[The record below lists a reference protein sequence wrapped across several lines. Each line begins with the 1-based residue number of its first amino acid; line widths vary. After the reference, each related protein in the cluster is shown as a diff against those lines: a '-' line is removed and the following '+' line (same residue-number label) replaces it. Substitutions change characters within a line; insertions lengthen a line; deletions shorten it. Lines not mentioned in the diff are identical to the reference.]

1 MNLKSLRE
9 KKIILIR
16 ILEGKLERV
25 VHEKNTTIN
34 KYWETVID
42 GKPNLNLAQ
51 KDADLYSRKHYL
63 IKRIEIEKMRLEL
76 IDRLILEGE
85 EL

>member
-1 MNLKSLRE
+1 MDLKSLRE

-16 ILEGKLERV
+16 VLEEKLKDAIW
-25 VHEKNTTIN
+25 EKNTSIK

-42 GKPNLNLAQ
+42 GKPDLNLAQ
-51 KDADLYSRKHYL
+51 KDTDLYDRKQYL

-85 EL
+85 DV